1 MIDKLVADVAERS
14 AAIREC
20 GVEIVALRRQV
31 QHYMDRERELRGEAE
46 RTQGDTSQESEVGV
60 GWRRG
65 RECRIGCEVCG

>member
-20 GVEIVALRRQV
+20 GLEIVALRRQV
-31 QHYMDRERELRGEAE
+31 QHYMDRERELRGEVE
-46 RTQGDTSQESEVGV
+46 RTQADTSQESEV